1 MTRND
6 LASGHDGWQVCSYSV
21 YVFKDMYR
29 ARDQLICVIKPIM
42 QVLDP
47 TSRQQQGGG
56 HRIGPVSV
64 STVREGMGG
73 DGDHGTRGK
82 GEKRGEKDRGQRTVK
97 RGCGE
102 GRNSNGAEY
111 IISEVNADLRF
122 LRVSKS
128 YASITNRILSVAL
141 VRHDQIGVQLL
152 AGCGASLDPLNVT
165 NAYKQV
171 EQHDETS
178 PTHLP
183 TRSRDCTVEVS
194 MADKKLGETLELSV
208 TVTNHGP
215 LLRTLDGK
223 VEGHII
229 R

>member
-1 MTRND
+1 M
-6 LASGHDGWQVCSYSV
+6 
-21 YVFKDMYR
+21 
-29 ARDQLICVIKPIM
+29 
-42 QVLDP
+42 
-47 TSRQQQGGG
+47 
-56 HRIGPVSV
+56 
-64 STVREGMGG
+64 STVREGTGEG
-73 DGDHGTRGK
+73 GDHGTRGS
-82 GEKRGEKDRGQRTVK
+82 RGQKTVK

-152 AGCGASLDPLNVT
+152 AGNGASLDPLNIT
-165 NAYKQV
+165 DAYKQV
-171 EQHDETS
+171 EQNDET
-178 PTHLP
+178 PHTHLP
-183 TRSRDCTVEVS
+183 TRNRDCTVEVS

-208 TVTNHGP
+208 TVTNHGH